1 MLNFPNL
8 DLFTMADKIMAGLLG
23 AVVTAFIAVWSIG
36 TQLAVLRTEMENVK
50 STLRDQKD
58 AIAAMKERD
67 QIQRGS

>member
-1 MLNFPNL
+1 
-8 DLFTMADKIMAGLLG
+8 MADTIMAGLLG
-23 AVVTAFIAVWSIG
+23 AVVTAFITVWSIG